1 MDSCEFWVSIG
12 IAILGAILC
21 SLGAYVI
28 YIIQVKRERTKERDE
43 EVRKAKEFLKY
54 YKNLL
59 DSAVSTVK
67 IRVKCVD
74 EYIKEQQK
82 SYTELA
88 VMKKVSSNDFLR
100 IKKIDEVYLFNIWMT
115 NNKSVGDKVVEYKEM
130 NSILDFW
137 EAAIDEIDQIYKTHN
152 QKNLEILNHANGNT
166 IKFVDRLTNLINVS
180 IVKNSKLPH
189 GSVEEKVYPIVEAHI
204 RRSQEIMKGT
214 PYYMKDTVKI
224 LFAPIEPLLE
234 ELPYNI
240 QNLYKSIM
248 SSLGEVEIQS
258 KYVVNQL
265 EKSVEEIK
273 KHFSDF
279 ERYRDLLS
287 EESIGADIFASIFVL
302 IYNS

>member
-1 MDSCEFWVSIG
+1 MDSCDFWVSIG

-287 EESIGADIFASIFVL
+287 EESIGADI
-302 IYNS
+302 

>member
-130 NSILDFW
+130 NSIFGK
-137 EAAIDEIDQIYKTHN
+137 Q
-152 QKNLEILNHANGNT
+152 Q
-166 IKFVDRLTNLINVS
+166 
-180 IVKNSKLPH
+180 
-189 GSVEEKVYPIVEAHI
+189 
-204 RRSQEIMKGT
+204 
-214 PYYMKDTVKI
+214 
-224 LFAPIEPLLE
+224 
-234 ELPYNI
+234 
-240 QNLYKSIM
+240 
-248 SSLGEVEIQS
+248 
-258 KYVVNQL
+258 
-265 EKSVEEIK
+265 
-273 KHFSDF
+273 
-279 ERYRDLLS
+279 
-287 EESIGADIFASIFVL
+287 
-302 IYNS
+302 

>member
-287 EESIGADIFASIFVL
+287 EESIGADI
-302 IYNS
+302 

>member
-1 MDSCEFWVSIG
+1 M
-12 IAILGAILC
+12 
-21 SLGAYVI
+21 I

-287 EESIGADIFASIFVL
+287 EESIGADI
-302 IYNS
+302 

>member
-28 YIIQVKRERTKERDE
+28 YIIQVKREITKERDE

-166 IKFVDRLTNLINVS
+166 IKFVDSLTNLINVS

-214 PYYMKDTVKI
+214 PYYMKDAVKI

-287 EESIGADIFASIFVL
+287 EESIGADI
-302 IYNS
+302 